1 MIQARDTFEWYLI
14 GRMDETLTGSVRF
27 SYRAYVKFGDSVKV
41 VGSCASLGA
50 WNAAEG
56 VSLTTSE
63 KTHPVW
69 TTARSIA
76 LPLNQT
82 IEYKYAILHHG
93 RYSWESL
100 PHNRSITVSHRTIL
114 LEDSELSHTSKEFIN
129 DPTHVQKS
137 LSRTQTPP
145 FKPFNE
151 SEKFEKSD
159 AVIIV
164 SLQLPITVSIDEG
177 YRADR
182 PRQEKFVLEDRTEQ
196 WLPVL
201 RLITEREGLKVK
213 WVGGLPLELA
223 DQEDREVLSAVLRR
237 RYNCEPV
244 YLPNKLAAGH
254 AQYSN
259 QIIFPV
265 FHNIIS
271 TDPDH
276 IPQYSLEKWDS
287 FRLVN
292 SRFAD
297 KVMEIYT
304 GEELIWVNDFPLL
317 LVPSFLS
324 RRTREP
330 LNIGLYLHI
339 PFPSSEMFRVIPH
352 REAILHGMLCCD
364 LIGFHLFEYARHFLT
379 CCKRLLGVD
388 HRCSQG
394 GFLGLEFYGR
404 YVMLR
409 VGFAGIDPQSL
420 QAKGEAGKELA
431 QRLSEQYRD
440 KVVLLGLDSLHR
452 FSGITLKMNAFRE
465 LMSELKPKE
474 REKVVFL
481 QVLTPSRYCDEV
493 DIVRSEILELNRK
506 ITQECGRE
514 MIQLI
519 EKDLTTAE
527 RLAYFQASSALII
540 TSIRDG
546 LNVCPFEYVAVKGA
560 AKGTVILSDF
570 AGVSLALCSPIR
582 VNPFDIHALK
592 EALFNVIM
600 NNSFQPL
607 LRQKDLKF
615 VTTHTILHWTEGFLS
630 DIKKARKQ
638 EKRFQYV
645 VHGCGD
651 RVKLVALR
659 KRLTYLIGEDL
670 LEDYKKSRCRA
681 FFFDSEG
688 TLSGFLKAPDPI
700 QTAKYAKN
708 LLILD
713 ELSKDERNNIFI
725 VSGRERNLLQA
736 YYSSVKHVGIAAE
749 HGAFIKMSHEDNWEL
764 IPTIQSPWKDAALD
778 TIMGYVARTEGAAC
792 ETKETSVVFQHRN
805 ADPEYGDWQAK
816 ELTTQLDI
824 MMRPYLDECQVSSG
838 TGYVEVRPRG
848 VSKGTALRELCK
860 RVSTRKGEIDFI
872 MAVGDD
878 VNDEEMFAEIKALKN
893 EASPYFLPN
902 TLKVVTCTIG
912 KKPTKAKFYINDGS
926 DLTHVL
932 DLLRTSSV
940 KVSGKQTS
948 KYYSHSDLRSLAHS
962 TALGR
967 EVRNSFGVGTG
978 RTTSMIFDETSE
990 DDQQYLT

>member
-1 MIQARDTFEWYLI
+1 M
-14 GRMDETLTGSVRF
+14 GETTTGSVRF
-27 SYRAYVKFGDSVKV
+27 SYRTYVKFGDSVKL
-41 VGSCASLGA
+41 VGSCASLGS
-50 WNAAEG
+50 WNPAEG

-63 KTHPVW
+63 QTHPVW
-69 TTARSIA
+69 TTPRPIA
-76 LPLNQT
+76 LPLYQN
-82 IEYKYAILHHG
+82 IEYKYAFLRNG
-93 RYSWESL
+93 RYFWESL
-100 PHNRSITVSHRTIL
+100 PHNRSISVSNRTIL
-114 LEDSELSHTSKEFIN
+114 LEDSELSLVSKQFIN
-129 DPTHVQKS
+129 NPTHVQES
-137 LSRTQTPP
+137 LSRAQTPP
-145 FKPFNE
+145 FKPFSE
-151 SEKFEKSD
+151 SERFDRNDS
-159 AVIIV
+159 VIIV
-164 SLQLPITVSIDEG
+164 TLQLPIQVKINEDYKAE
-177 YRADR
+177 R
-182 PRQEKFVLEDRTEQ
+182 PREEKYVLEDQTEQ

-201 RLITEREGLKVK
+201 RLITQREDLKIK
-213 WVGGLPLELA
+213 WVGGLPIELG
-223 DQEDREVLSAVLRR
+223 DNDDREALAQLLRR
-237 RYNCEPV
+237 RFSCEPV
-244 YLPNKLAAGH
+244 YLPSKLAAGH

-352 REAILHGMLCCD
+352 REAILHAMLCCD

-394 GFLGLEFYGR
+394 GFLGLEFFGR

-409 VGFAGIDPQSL
+409 VGFAGIDPQLL
-420 QAKGEAGKELA
+420 QLKAESGSALA
-431 QRLSEQYRD
+431 EQLSEQYKG
-440 KVVLLGLDSLHR
+440 KVVLLGVDSLHR

-493 DIVRSEILELNRK
+493 NIVRSEILELNRK
-506 ITQECGRE
+506 ITEECGRE
-514 MIQLI
+514 MIQII
-519 EKDLTTAE
+519 EKDLSTEE
-527 RLAYFQASSALII
+527 RLAYFKASSALVI
-540 TSIRDG
+540 TSIREG
-546 LNVCPFEYVAVKGA
+546 LNLYPFEYITVNGTS
-560 AKGTVILSDF
+560 KGTVILSDF

-592 EALFNVIM
+592 EALFNVIA

-607 LRQKDLKF
+607 LRQKDLQF
-615 VTTHTILHWTEGFLS
+615 VMTHTTFHWTEGFLS

-670 LEDYKKSRCRA
+670 LDDYKKSRCRA

-688 TLSGFLKAPDPI
+688 TLSGVLKAPDPL

-736 YYSSVKHVGIAAE
+736 YYSSVQHVGIAAE
-749 HGAFIKMSHEDNWEL
+749 HGAFIKMSHDDNWEL
-764 IPTIQSPWKDAALD
+764 IPIIQSPWKDAALD
-778 TIMGYVARTEGAAC
+778 TIMGYVTRTEGAAC

-824 MMRPYLDECQVSSG
+824 IMRPYLDECQVSSG
-838 TGYVEVRPRG
+838 SGYVEVRPRG

-860 RVSTRKGEIDFI
+860 RVAALKGEIDFI
-872 MAVGDD
+872 MSVGDD

-893 EASPYFLPN
+893 ESSPFFVSSD
-902 TLKVVTCTIG
+902 LKVVTCTIG
-912 KKPTKAKFYINDGS
+912 RKPTKAKFYINDGS
-926 DLTHVL
+926 DLTHIL

-940 KVSGKQTS
+940 KVSFKQTS

-962 TALGR
+962 TVLGR
-967 EVRNSFGVGTG
+967 EVTSSFGVGTG
-978 RTTSMIFDETSE
+978 RTMSMILDETSE